1 MPFYLTCDCSRVF
14 DANPQA
20 ARSYGDTPDA
30 NVPAH
35 DLEILNTLHRISDG
49 TGLSLSER
57 LNAIVKV
64 VMFHMRADACSIYL
78 EEDGEGSRFVLA
90 ATHGL
95 NAEAVGK
102 VVLAPGEGVTGW
114 VARERIP
121 LPIEDISE
129 DARFKVISEMG
140 EEAFR
145 SIMAAPI
152 RLDQRLIG
160 VINVQS
166 RQVHE
171 YPESQVRLMETIGN
185 HLGGII
191 RSAQYYEDTRKQ
203 LKHQRLI
210 NGIGQALVS
219 TMHLDPLLEMVMD
232 KSRELTQTRGGVLR
246 LWEDEHQQLIVRV
259 STGEALPDEELRPL
273 YLGEGLPGI
282 AALKQ
287 ERWRLDAGLSAP
299 HREMLPPGVE
309 HNYLCVPVVYQGRAI
324 GTISVFDKEE
334 PGGAPGALTDDD
346 ESLLQ
351 ALANQVAV
359 AIRNAQHTDDLTAK
373 VEELK
378 SHRDQLVQSETL
390 AAVGRMA
397 DSVAE
402 RIRGPLVPIQGM
414 AQRLLRG
421 NVSDSQA
428 HAYLEVILRE
438 ARKMDRFS
446 EGVMEL
452 AQAGE
457 VVPEQRDVDAFVAE
471 VVERT
476 RSEAG
481 AKGIGISLTLGADRQ
496 IYLDSDKLRRALVH
510 VLENAMQ
517 ALSAGGEIRVR
528 TQRCAYPVEGTA
540 VDGVCIA
547 IRDSGDGIPDEVME
561 HLFKPFYTTRNGGQG
576 LGLSTAYRTVRAHGG
591 ILLAHNPPDGGAEFT
606 VFLPDF
612 PVQNGRR

>member
-1 MPFYLTCDCSRVF
+1 M
-14 DANPQA
+14 
-20 ARSYGDTPDA
+20 PDA

-102 VVLAPGEGVTGW
+102 VSLAPGEGVTGW

-121 LPIEDISE
+121 LPIEDIAE
-129 DARFKVISEMG
+129 DARFKVINEMG

-160 VINVQS
+160 VVNVQS
-166 RQVHE
+166 KVVHE

-191 RSAQYYEDTRKQ
+191 RSAQYYEDTKKQ

-219 TMHLDPLLEMVMD
+219 TMHLDSLLEMVME

-246 LWEDEHQQLIVRV
+246 LWEEEHQQLVVRFT
-259 STGEALPDEELRPL
+259 TGESLPEEELRPL

-299 HREMLPPGVE
+299 HREMLPPGVAN
-309 HNYLCVPVVYQGRAI
+309 NYLCVPVVYQGRAI

-334 PGGAPGALTDDD
+334 PDGLSGVLTDDD

-359 AIRNAQHTDDLTAK
+359 AIRNAQHTDGLTTK

-378 SHRDQLVQSETL
+378 AHRDQLVQSETL

-414 AQRLLRG
+414 AQRLLKG
-421 NVSDSQA
+421 GVSDSQA

-457 VVPEQRDVDAFVAE
+457 VVPQQRDVDAFVSE
-471 VVERT
+471 IVERV
-476 RSEAG
+476 RAEAG
-481 AKGIGISLTLGADRQ
+481 TKGIGITLTLGAERQ
-496 IYLDSDKLRRALVH
+496 VYLDSDKLRRALVH

-517 ALSAGGEIRVR
+517 SLSAGGEIRVR
-528 TQRCAYPVEGTA
+528 TQRCAYPVEGAA

-547 IRDSGDGIPDEVME
+547 IRDSGNGIPEDVLE

-606 VFLPDF
+606 LFLPDF
-612 PVQNGRR
+612 PGQNGRR